1 MMKHGWSGYRKY
13 AWGADELKPCSKS
26 KHNQNI
32 FGESSSMG
40 QQNLGITI
48 IDSLDTLY
56 LMGLAEEFDEATKWV
71 KNSFNPNLDT
81 KMSLFEINIRVV
93 GGFLAAFTLS
103 RDRVI
108 LLLLLG
114 YSRNPL

>member
-1 MMKHGWSGYRKY
+1 MKHGWNGYRKY
-13 AWGADELKPCSKS
+13 AWGADELKPYSKS

-32 FGESSSMG
+32 FGESSMW

-56 LMGLAEEFDEATKWV
+56 LMGLTEEFDEATKWV
-71 KNSFNPNLDT
+71 KNSFNPYLDT
-81 KMSLFEINIRVV
+81 KMSVFEINIRVV

-103 RDRVI
+103 RDRVNI
-108 LLLLLG
+108 RLFTD
-114 YSRNPL
+114 